1 MILILT
7 QFRIPVN
14 LPRYLSTL
22 SIVGFSIT
30 HPAMRPFP
38 EKTFCRI
45 WLLLTGA
52 ALLLPGCATTQ
63 FVELRE
69 KPHNPLMER
78 LQSTKI
84 GQLRPSDRTERF
96 LAATD
101 YRGPRNPG
109 NLIQHTRR
117 CLKIHTDSEALHA
130 LAEINY
136 LGSQETSHKDAY
148 LSDELLLDSA
158 QAAWRYFTRPDELG
172 QLPSPADDQ
181 HRSTA
186 EVYNA
191 SCEALIRSVRN
202 RNRNF
207 RLGHA
212 IRMPLTNRVLQFEI
226 PFESNQLDYEH
237 LSEFE
242 LASDYRL
249 KNLRNH
255 HRRSG
260 LGVPIIAGR
269 RSSQAEARVEQYY
282 TKGMSCAGTMILR
295 FSDDHFSDGITEPDS
310 SPPEFHS
317 CRLQLHDPRESDGFV
332 VGETLLPLE
341 TDLSTPLASFLSN
354 PDLKLLDTWGFLRP
368 DRAHSVAGLYMV
380 QPYDPDRIPVLMV
393 HGLWSSPMTWMEM
406 FNDLQADP
414 EILRRYQFWFY
425 LYPTGEPLAFSAA
438 HLREELDQVRKDC
451 DPSLSNRNLDS
462 MVVVGHSMGGLI
474 SHMLTIDSSDRL
486 WNSVSRIPVEQIR
499 AREEEKSEIRRV
511 FFFQSNAS
519 VQRIVTIASPYGGS
533 RYSNPF
539 TRWLSGTLI
548 FLPSRTLQLTRL
560 VSEQNQSGWWERFW
574 TPRTSLDS
582 LTKKSAVLTL
592 IRDTRVPND
601 VKHHNIVGVSKGKS
615 REDWTDGVVSF
626 RSAHRSEAASEVT
639 IRASHSEVHRHPDSI
654 AEVRRI
660 LIEHLDETR
669 QQRYPVVP
677 VRQLRTT
684 SRSGTESST
693 ILTQ

>member
-1 MILILT
+1 
-7 QFRIPVN
+7 
-14 LPRYLSTL
+14 
-22 SIVGFSIT
+22 
-30 HPAMRPFP
+30 
-38 EKTFCRI
+38 
-45 WLLLTGA
+45 
-52 ALLLPGCATTQ
+52 
-63 FVELRE
+63 
-69 KPHNPLMER
+69 
-78 LQSTKI
+78 
-84 GQLRPSDRTERF
+84 
-96 LAATD
+96 
-101 YRGPRNPG
+101 
-109 NLIQHTRR
+109 
-117 CLKIHTDSEALHA
+117 
-130 LAEINY
+130 
-136 LGSQETSHKDAY
+136 
-148 LSDELLLDSA
+148 
-158 QAAWRYFTRPDELG
+158 
-172 QLPSPADDQ
+172 
-181 HRSTA
+181 
-186 EVYNA
+186 
-191 SCEALIRSVRN
+191 
-202 RNRNF
+202 
-207 RLGHA
+207 
-212 IRMPLTNRVLQFEI
+212 
-226 PFESNQLDYEH
+226 
-237 LSEFE
+237 
-242 LASDYRL
+242 
-249 KNLRNH
+249 
-255 HRRSG
+255 
-260 LGVPIIAGR
+260 
-269 RSSQAEARVEQYY
+269 
-282 TKGMSCAGTMILR
+282 
-295 FSDDHFSDGITEPDS
+295 
-310 SPPEFHS
+310 
-317 CRLQLHDPRESDGFV
+317 
-332 VGETLLPLE
+332 
-341 TDLSTPLASFLSN
+341 
-354 PDLKLLDTWGFLRP
+354 
-368 DRAHSVAGLYMV
+368 
-380 QPYDPDRIPVLMV
+380 
-393 HGLWSSPMTWMEM
+393 
-406 FNDLQADP
+406 
-414 EILRRYQFWFY
+414 
-425 LYPTGEPLAFSAA
+425 
-438 HLREELDQVRKDC
+438 
-451 DPSLSNRNLDS
+451 

-486 WNSVSRIPVEQIR
+486 WNSVSRIPEEQIR